1 MPVYVALLRGINLGG
16 HKKIKM
22 DELRAALAAIGFDE
36 VKTYIQSGNVVFKA
50 AKISDKVLSKKIEA
64 TILSNFGHSVSAII
78 RTAEEIEQVIGNNPF
93 LKQPDIDQTKLH
105 VMFLREPP
113 AQSALQQLQTLVL
126 KPDQFRFLGKELYFY
141 LPNGVAESVVMK
153 KPIDRV
159 LGIPTTMRN
168 WRTVNT
174 IQQMCADFR

>member
-22 DELRAALAAIGFDE
+22 DELRAALAAMGFDD

-50 AKISDKVLSKKIEA
+50 AKISDKALSKKIEA
-64 TILSNFGHSVSAII
+64 TILSKFGHSVSVII
-78 RTAEEIEQVIGNNPF
+78 RTAEEIEQLIANNPF

-113 AQSALQQLQTLVL
+113 AQSALQQLETLVL

-159 LGIPTTMRN
+159 LAIPTTMRN

>member
-22 DELRAALAAIGFDE
+22 DELRAALAAMGFDD

-50 AKISDKVLSKKIEA
+50 AKISDKALSKKIEA
-64 TILSNFGHSVSAII
+64 TILSKFGHSVSVII
-78 RTAEEIEQVIGNNPF
+78 RTAEEIEQLIANNPF

-113 AQSALQQLQTLVL
+113 AQSAVQQLETLVL
-126 KPDQFRFLGKELYFY
+126 KPDQFRFLAKELYFY

-159 LGIPTTMRN
+159 LAIPTTMRN

>member
-22 DELRAALAAIGFDE
+22 DELRASLAAMGFDE
-36 VKTYIQSGNVVFKA
+36 VKTYIQSGNVVFKT
-50 AKISDKVLSKKIEA
+50 AKISDRALSKKIEA
-64 TILSNFGHSVSAII
+64 SILSNFGHSVSVMI
-78 RTAEEIEQVIGNNPF
+78 RTAEEIKQVIANNPF

-105 VMFLREPP
+105 VMFLAEPP
-113 AQSALQQLQTLVL
+113 AQSALKQLETLVL
-126 KPDQFRFLGKELYFY
+126 KPDQFRSLGKDLYFY
-141 LPNGVAESVVMK
+141 LPNGVAESAVMK

-159 LGIPTTMRN
+159 LAIPTTMRN

-174 IQQMCADFR
+174 VQQMCTECR

>member
-22 DELRAALAAIGFDE
+22 DELRASLAAMGFAE

-50 AKISDKVLSKKIEA
+50 AKISDKALSRKIEA
-64 TILSNFGHSVSAII
+64 SILSNFGHSVSVII
-78 RTAEEIEQVIGNNPF
+78 RTAEEIQQVISNNPF
-93 LKQPDIDQTKLH
+93 LKEPDVDPTKLH
-105 VMFLREPP
+105 VMFLSEPP
-113 AQSALQQLQTLVL
+113 AQSAVKELETFVL
-126 KPDQFRFLGKELYFY
+126 KPDQFRSLNKELYFY
-141 LPNGVAESVVMK
+141 LPNGVAESAVMK

-159 LGIPTTMRN
+159 LAIPTTMRN

-174 IQQMCADFR
+174 VQQMCTDWR

>member
-50 AKISDKVLSKKIEA
+50 AKISDKALSKKIEA
-64 TILSNFGHSVSAII
+64 TILSKFGHSVSVII
-78 RTAEEIEQVIGNNPF
+78 RTAEEIEQLIANNPF

-113 AQSALQQLQTLVL
+113 AQSALQQLETLVL

-159 LGIPTTMRN
+159 LAIPTTMRN

>member
-1 MPVYVALLRGINLGG
+1 MPVYIALLRGINLGG

-22 DELRAALAAIGFDE
+22 DELRASLAALGFDR

-50 AKISDKVLSKKIEA
+50 AKLSDKALSKKIEA
-64 TILSNFGHSVSAII
+64 TILSTFGHSVSVII
-78 RTAEEIEQVIGNNPF
+78 RTAEEIKQVIANNPF

-105 VMFLREPP
+105 VMFLRESP
-113 AQSALQQLQTLVL
+113 AQSALQQLETLVL
-126 KPDQFRFLGKELYFY
+126 KPDQFRSLGKELYFY
-141 LPNGVAESVVMK
+141 LPNGVAESAVMK

-159 LGIPTTMRN
+159 LAIPTTMRN

-174 IQQMCADFR
+174 VQQMCADCH

>member
-22 DELRAALAAIGFDE
+22 DELRASLAALGFAE

-50 AKISDKVLSKKIEA
+50 AKISDKALSKKIEA
-64 TILSNFGHSVSAII
+64 TILSQFGHSVSVMI
-78 RTAEEIEQVIGNNPF
+78 RTAEELEQVIANNPF

-113 AQSALQQLQTLVL
+113 APSALQQLEALVL
-126 KPDQFRFLGKELYFY
+126 KPDQFRSLGKELYFY
-141 LPNGVAESVVMK
+141 LPNGVAESAVMK
-153 KPIDRV
+153 KPLDRV
-159 LGIPTTMRN
+159 LAIPTTMRN

-174 IQQMCADFR
+174 VQQMCAECR

>member
-22 DELRAALAAIGFDE
+22 DELRASLAALGFAE

-50 AKISDKVLSKKIEA
+50 AKISDQALSKKIEA
-64 TILSNFGHSVSAII
+64 TILSKFGHSVSVMI
-78 RTAEEIEQVIGNNPF
+78 RTAEEIKQVIANNPF
-93 LKQPDIDQTKLH
+93 LKQSDFDQTKLH

-113 AQSALQQLQTLVL
+113 AASAVQQLEALVL
-126 KPDQFRFLGKELYFY
+126 KPDQFRSLGKELYFY
-141 LPNGVAESVVMK
+141 LPNGVAESAVMK

-159 LGIPTTMRN
+159 LAIPTTMRN

-174 IQQMCADFR
+174 IQQMCVDFS

>member
-22 DELRAALAAIGFDE
+22 DELRASLAPMGFDE
-36 VKTYIQSGNVVFKA
+36 VKTYIQSGNVVFKT
-50 AKISDKVLSKKIEA
+50 AKISDRALSKKIEA
-64 TILSNFGHSVSAII
+64 SILSNFGHSVSVMI
-78 RTAEEIEQVIGNNPF
+78 RTAEEIKQVIANNPF

-105 VMFLREPP
+105 VMFLAEPP
-113 AQSALQQLQTLVL
+113 AQSALKQLETLVL
-126 KPDQFRFLGKELYFY
+126 KPDQFRSLGKDLYFY
-141 LPNGVAESVVMK
+141 LPNGVAESAVMK

-159 LGIPTTMRN
+159 LAIPTTMRN

-174 IQQMCADFR
+174 VQQMCTECR

>member
-22 DELRAALAAIGFDE
+22 DELRASLAAMGFNE

-50 AKISDKVLSKKIEA
+50 ATSSDKALSKKIEA
-64 TILSNFGHSVSAII
+64 TILSKFGHSVSVII
-78 RTAEEIEQVIGNNPF
+78 RTADEIQQVIANNPF
-93 LKQPDIDQTKLH
+93 LKQADIDQTKLH

-113 AQSALQQLQTLVL
+113 AQPALTQLQTLVL
-126 KPDQFRFLGKELYFY
+126 KPDQFRSLGKELYFY
-141 LPNGVAESVVMK
+141 LPNGVAESAVMK

-159 LGIPTTMRN
+159 LAIPTTMRN

-174 IQQMCADFR
+174 IQQMSVDFR

>member
-22 DELRAALAAIGFDE
+22 DELRAALAAMGFDD

-50 AKISDKVLSKKIEA
+50 AKISDKALSKKIEA
-64 TILSNFGHSVSAII
+64 TILSKFGHSVSVII
-78 RTAEEIEQVIGNNPF
+78 RTAEEFEQVIANNPF

-113 AQSALQQLQTLVL
+113 GQSAVQQLETLVL
-126 KPDQFRFLGKELYFY
+126 KPDQFRFLAKELYFY

-159 LGIPTTMRN
+159 LAIPTTMRN

>member
-22 DELRAALAAIGFDE
+22 EELRASLTAMGFAE

-50 AKISDKVLSKKIEA
+50 AKISDKALSKKIEA
-64 TILSNFGHSVSAII
+64 TILSKFGHSVSVII
-78 RTAEEIEQVIGNNPF
+78 RTAEEIEQVIANNPF
-93 LKQPDIDQTKLH
+93 LKQPDIDHTKLH

-113 AQSALQQLQTLVL
+113 AQSALKQLETFVL
-126 KPDQFRFLGKELYFY
+126 KPDQFRSLGKELYFY
-141 LPNGVAESVVMK
+141 LPNGVAESAVMK

-159 LGIPTTMRN
+159 LAIPTTMRN

-174 IQQMCADFR
+174 IQQMCVDFR

>member
-22 DELRAALAAIGFDE
+22 DELRASLAALGFAE

-50 AKISDKVLSKKIEA
+50 AKISDKALSKKIEA
-64 TILSNFGHSVSAII
+64 TILSQFGHSVSVMI
-78 RTAEEIEQVIGNNPF
+78 RTAEELEQVIANNPF

-113 AQSALQQLQTLVL
+113 APSALQQLETLVL
-126 KPDQFRFLGKELYFY
+126 KPDQFRSLGKELYFY
-141 LPNGVAESVVMK
+141 LPNGVAESAVMK
-153 KPIDRV
+153 KPLDRV
-159 LGIPTTMRN
+159 LAIPTTMRN

-174 IQQMCADFR
+174 VQQMCAECR

>member
-50 AKISDKVLSKKIEA
+50 AKISDKALSKKIEA
-64 TILSNFGHSVSAII
+64 TILSKFGHSVSVII
-78 RTAEEIEQVIGNNPF
+78 RTAEEIEQVIANNPF

-159 LGIPTTMRN
+159 LAIPTTMRN

>member
-22 DELRAALAAIGFDE
+22 DELRASLAALGFAE

-50 AKISDKVLSKKIEA
+50 AKISDQALSKKIEA
-64 TILSNFGHSVSAII
+64 TILLKFGHSVSVII
-78 RTAEEIEQVIGNNPF
+78 RTAEEIEQVIANNPF
-93 LKQPDIDQTKLH
+93 LKQPDIDPTKLH

-113 AQSALQQLQTLVL
+113 AQSALKQLETLVL
-126 KPDQFRFLGKELYFY
+126 RPDQFRSLGKELYFY
-141 LPNGVAESVVMK
+141 LPNGVAESAVMK

-159 LGIPTTMRN
+159 LAIPTTMRN

-174 IQQMCADFR
+174 IQQMCAEIH

>member
-22 DELRAALAAIGFDE
+22 DELRAALAAMGFDD

-50 AKISDKVLSKKIEA
+50 AKISDKALSKKIEA
-64 TILSNFGHSVSAII
+64 TILSKFGHSVSVII
-78 RTAEEIEQVIGNNPF
+78 RTAEEIEQLIANNPF

-113 AQSALQQLQTLVL
+113 AQSAVQQLETLVL

-159 LGIPTTMRN
+159 LAIPTTMRN

>member
-22 DELRAALAAIGFDE
+22 EELRASLAAMGFDE

-50 AKISDKVLSKKIEA
+50 AKISDKALSKKIEA
-64 TILSNFGHSVSAII
+64 TILSKFGHSVSVII
-78 RTAEEIEQVIGNNPF
+78 RTADEIQKVIANNPF
-93 LKQPDIDQTKLH
+93 LKDPNVDQTKLH
-105 VMFLREPP
+105 VMFLPDAP
-113 AQSALQQLQTLVL
+113 AQPALKQLETLVL
-126 KPDQFRFLGKELYFY
+126 KPDQFRSLGKELYFY
-141 LPNGVAESVVMK
+141 LPNGVAESAVMK

-159 LGIPTTMRN
+159 LAIPTTMRN

-174 IQQMCADFR
+174 IQQMCVDFR

>member
-22 DELRAALAAIGFDE
+22 EELRASLTAMGFAE

-50 AKISDKVLSKKIEA
+50 ARISDKALSKKIEA
-64 TILSNFGHSVSAII
+64 TILSKFGHSVSVII
-78 RTAEEIEQVIGNNPF
+78 RTAEEIEQVIANNPF
-93 LKQPDIDQTKLH
+93 LKQAGIDQTKLH
-105 VMFLREPP
+105 VMFLPEPP
-113 AQSALQQLQTLVL
+113 AQSALKQLEMLVL
-126 KPDQFRFLGKELYFY
+126 KPDQLRSLGKELYFY
-141 LPNGVAESVVMK
+141 LPNGVAESAVMK

-159 LGIPTTMRN
+159 LAIPTTMRN

-174 IQQMCADFR
+174 IQQMCVDFR